1 MKSLNNTRQEDN
13 KSICDG
19 FGCFNETTHHLD
31 EEIGDMGKILL
42 DLCDDCVLKFRE
54 Q

>member
-1 MKSLNNTRQEDN
+1 MITQDNIPSNGN

-19 FGCFNETTHHLD
+19 FGCFSEATNSV
-31 EEIGDMGKILL
+31 EEEVDGIGMIVL
-42 DLCDDCVLKFRE
+42 DLCDDCVVKFRE